1 VRASEPQCFD
11 QPEARCLRPGAS
23 GERSRVRRARPI
35 SCRCEE
41 ADSATLLAEY
51 FYFTVGLFCKER
63 VSSCKQT
70 HIEMKRAGR
79 GRCERGSEQDAA
91 HNKIA
96 ACPGWHGACRGRT
109 LRPLSSAS
117 TSTR

>member
-51 FYFTVGLFCKER
+51 FYFTVGLFAKR
-63 VSSCKQT
+63 V
-70 HIEMKRAGR
+70 
-79 GRCERGSEQDAA
+79 
-91 HNKIA
+91 
-96 ACPGWHGACRGRT
+96 
-109 LRPLSSAS
+109 
-117 TSTR
+117 